1 MRSLLTLLLI
11 GLAGCGDESPS
22 SSIALSKSGSTSLEE
37 KQTAPA
43 ADVARDEWST
53 ILQEMGNHNSPPPIH
68 RPHHHR
74 TAIYPANYDWSEQ
87 ERIRNSWMHLL
98 ENARGAF
105 PALVEHLDDERYCL
119 TMANVS
125 DETSNYTVAGICR
138 ITIAHVIE
146 FLPGP
151 QTYEVR
157 FFYLPGQAADL
168 KRWFEPRRQM
178 SLADLQREY
187 AETVIDY
194 LKPDGEFDAR
204 LAEVEEIIRPGESKD
219 VPAREARLKWQ
230 AAEAKPF
237 HEALQVLKGGGG
249 PFPAMRIG
257 PDQFSFDGPRLG
269 K

>member
-1 MRSLLTLLLI
+1 MRSLLILLLI
-11 GLAGCGDESPS
+11 SLVGCETES
-22 SSIALSKSGSTSLEE
+22 SSSRTATSKADPSFVDE
-37 KQTAPA
+37 KQTTPIAE
-43 ADVARDEWST
+43 VVRDEWSA

-68 RPHHHR
+68 RPHYHR

-98 ENARGAF
+98 ENAREAF

-119 TMANVS
+119 TMANFS

-138 ITIAHVIE
+138 ITLAHLIE

-157 FFYLPGQAADL
+157 FFYLPGPAADL
-168 KRWFEPRRQM
+168 KQWFETRRLM
-178 SLADLQREY
+178 SLAELQREY
-187 AETVIDY
+187 AEYVVNY
-194 LKPDGEFDAR
+194 LKPDGEFAAR
-204 LAEVEEIIRPGESKD
+204 LAEIDEIIRPGESNE
-219 VPAREARLKWQ
+219 VAVREARLKWH
-230 AAEAKPF
+230 AAETKPF
-237 HEALQVLKGGGG
+237 HDAVQVLKDGGG

-257 PDQFSFDGPRLG
+257 PDEFSFDGPNLG